1 MIDMMWILGIAHTL
15 QLCHIDLLGKILVK
29 SVIKIK
35 LAKAPLA
42 MECNVKHSTDNDE
55 IDQWT
60 EIPVKINAWLLVK
73 TFRNKTSFIQ
83 SNRAIGTLFNAK
95 KTHLLPIMLCHRL
108 GGMRDRVLSRM
119 RASYSSCMA

>member
-15 QLCHIDLLGKILVK
+15 QLCHIDLLSKIPVK
-29 SVIKIK
+29 SVINIK

-42 MECNVKHSTDNDE
+42 MECNVKHNTDDDE

-95 KTHLLPIMLCHRL
+95 NPICCPLCYATRS
-108 GGMRDRVLSRM
+108 GE
-119 RASYSSCMA
+119 